1 MAMEDII
8 HKIFIAIPGFLIA
21 ISVHEWAHGMV
32 ALKFGDDTAKRI
44 GRLTLNPIAHID
56 LVGTV
61 ILPLVLTVL
70 FGTPFGYAKPVPVDS
85 RYFKNIR
92 KATFWVSFAG
102 PLANIII
109 AFICSFLFAIVV
121 TQVSAEF
128 TFYKEFQGMLQSA
141 ILINLI
147 LAVFNLIPFPPLDG
161 SKMLLSFLSYN
172 QARKFEELERF
183 TFLFFMV
190 LWMTNIFSYLMIPA
204 FVFTNVVTNLF
215 INILA

>member
-1 MAMEDII
+1 MEDII
-8 HKIFIAIPGFLIA
+8 HKIFIAIPGFLLA
-21 ISVHEWAHGMV
+21 ISIHEWAHGFV

-56 LVGTV
+56 IMGTV

-70 FGTPFGYAKPVPVDS
+70 FGSPFGYAKPVPVDS
-85 RYFKNIR
+85 RRFKNIR

-102 PLANIII
+102 PLANFIAAIIC
-109 AFICSFLFAIVV
+109 AFLFAILV
-121 TQVSAEF
+121 TQTSAGFSFYTEF
-128 TFYKEFQGMLQSA
+128 KGILESA
-141 ILINLI
+141 IMINLI

-161 SKMLLSFLSYN
+161 SKMVLSFLNYN
-172 QARKFEELERF
+172 QARKYEELERF

-190 LWMTNIFSYLMIPA
+190 LWMTNLFSYLMMPA
-204 FVFTNVVTNLF
+204 FVLTNVVTNLF